1 MMKFDLQ
8 RFAVEESLDKGK
20 WITLEGGGFEYTGTA
35 INDSSKTVSFVLKGE
50 LIKSTE
56 NLSIVNNLYVEAQGG
71 NRIAINGLNGNAFV
85 DDTEL
90 GISGDS
96 NYAAHFTKSAAGIG
110 KNVVLMNVSDGSKV
124 SSNYSTCVDKDAQI
138 TFGDG
143 LHTIF
148 TSNYMSTQN
157 FTIIDAENGGE
168 GFSLNVSDGNF
179 TEIGGLNDG
188 YSISIKTGG
197 NVSDELAFKTDG
209 KQGTIAIA
217 NTTLKVEGDEEFSV
231 KLDENG
237 FVELKNFEGTV
248 SQINEDTDDAG
259 SVLGFIGKLIGKVF
273 GSIVE
278 TLADIFD
285 NHEGDNK
292 NIRLAAKEELFDDKN
307 FIDCGDFLN
316 FVTLSEFV
324 AFNREATSPVE
335 TSPFQINSE
344 IITAEIITAEK
355 NNSKVVAYDEIQV

>member
-1 MMKFDLQ
+1 MKFDLQ
-8 RFAVEESLDKGK
+8 RFALEKSSDKGR

-35 INDSSKTVSFVLKGE
+35 TNDSSKTVSFVLKGE
-50 LIKSTE
+50 SIKSTD

-110 KNVVLMNVSDGSKV
+110 KNIVLLNVSDGAKV
-124 SSNYSTCVDKDAQI
+124 SSNYSACVDMDAQI

-148 TSNYMSTQN
+148 TSNYMPTQN
-157 FTIIDAENGGE
+157 FTIIDAKNGGE

-197 NVSDELAFKTDG
+197 NVSDELTFKTDG

-231 KLDENG
+231 KLGENG

-248 SQINEDTDDAG
+248 SQINGDAG
-259 SVLGFIGKLIGKVF
+259 DADGVMGFIGKLVGKVF
-273 GSIVE
+273 SSIIE

-285 NHEGDNK
+285 TREGDNK
-292 NIRLAAKEELFDDKN
+292 EIRLVDKKELFDDEN
-307 FIDCGDFLN
+307 FIAFGDFLN
-316 FVTLSEFV
+316 FDKLSELV
-324 AFNREATSPVE
+324 TINREAASPVE

-344 IITAEIITAEK
+344 MITAEIITAEK
-355 NNSKVVAYDEIQV
+355 NNSEVIAYDEV